1 MNTKQISNR
10 KAAFMLAM
18 AEDPKDINHAVAP
31 AELMAIIAHTNPIQF
46 EDGIGT
52 LFMDSGVDEETY
64 YDYLM
69 RRQCNDESMAEI
81 RNSFLMDPVR
91 AKLNKIKYEKG
102 LIPDDEILAFAL
114 FLVGNSRIVEEYD
127 VIDENELYDM
137 AELVNSTANRLKFL
151 LQCMSEG
158 RYDILNTVIQ
168 FTHKKMETNVDCV
181 YCFDEVT
188 PEDGGVLEYY
198 KQMTARVEHGKTF
211 DHETEMEKAF
221 WERYQK
227 SYDDWS
233 RKQTENMSPPVSR
246 YNDDED
252 DEIPKHMN
260 DDEPLVERDF
270 EG

>member
-1 MNTKQISNR
+1 MNTNQIRNR
-10 KAAFMLAM
+10 KAAFMMAM
-18 AEDPKDINHAVAP
+18 AENHKDINHAVAP

-46 EDGIGT
+46 EDGVGT
-52 LFMDSGVDEETY
+52 LFMQSGVDEETY

-69 RRQCNDESMAEI
+69 RRQCNDESLAEI
-81 RNSFLMDPVR
+81 RHSFLMDPVR

-127 VIDENELYDM
+127 VIDDNELYDM

-151 LQCMSEG
+151 LQCMNEG

-168 FTHKKMETNVDCV
+168 FTHKVMETNVDTV
-181 YCFDEVT
+181 YCFDEVI
-188 PEDGGVLEYY
+188 PEDGGVLDYY
-198 KQMTARVEHGKTF
+198 KRMTDRVEHGKIF
-211 DHETEMEKAF
+211 DVETEMERAF
-221 WERYQK
+221 WEGYQK
-227 SYDDWS
+227 NYDDRS
-233 RKQTENMSPPVSR
+233 RKQAENMTPPVKC

-252 DEIPKHMN
+252 DEIPMRVN

>member
-1 MNTKQISNR
+1 MNTKQINNR

-18 AEDPKDINHAVAP
+18 AENPKDINHAVAP
-31 AELMAIIAHTNPIQF
+31 AELMAIIAHTNPLQF
-46 EDGIGT
+46 EDGVGT

-69 RRQCNDESMAEI
+69 CRQCNDESLAEI
-81 RNSFLMDPVR
+81 RHSFLMDPVR
-91 AKLNKIKYEKG
+91 AKLNKFKYEKG

-114 FLVGNSRIVEEYD
+114 FLVGNSRIVEEYE
-127 VIDENELYDM
+127 VIDENELHDM

-151 LQCMSEG
+151 LQCMNEG

-168 FTHKKMETNVDCV
+168 FTHKVMETNVDPV

-188 PEDGGVLEYY
+188 PEDGGVLDYY
-198 KQMTARVEHGKTF
+198 KRMTDRVEFGKTF
-211 DHETEMEKAF
+211 DKETAAEKAF

-227 SYDDWS
+227 AYDDFS
-233 RKQTENMSPPVSR
+233 RKHEANLNPHLHDDGIEDELPPMSYAP
-246 YNDDED
+246 
-252 DEIPKHMN
+252 
-260 DDEPLVERDF
+260 DEPLVERDF

>member
-1 MNTKQISNR
+1 MFNPETK
-10 KAAFMLAM
+10 KY
-18 AEDPKDINHAVAP
+18 D
-31 AELMAIIAHTNPIQF
+31 
-46 EDGIGT
+46 T
-52 LFMDSGVDEETY
+52 L
-64 YDYLM
+64 
-69 RRQCNDESMAEI
+69 
-81 RNSFLMDPVR
+81 
-91 AKLNKIKYEKG
+91 K
-102 LIPDDEILAFAL
+102 
-114 FLVGNSRIVEEYD
+114 IVEEQAKVIRTIFERYYAGESLTTICAYLNANQIPSPSKKNTNWYPSTLQTILRNEKYKGD
-127 VIDENELYDM
+127 VLTQKTYCAD
-137 AELVNSTANRLKFL
+137 L
-151 LQCMSEG
+151 LTHKRVKNNGEVVQHYLQDHHEA
-158 RYDILNTVIQ
+158 IQ

-198 KQMTARVEHGKTF
+198 KQMTDRVEHGKTF